1 MPCCSPGRSVSDS
14 VPEPVADPAS
24 LDADSHPEMARIPAG
39 RWLLGEDRSIAN
51 PEDGEG
57 PVRPVELPAF
67 LIDKTAVT
75 NQAFAS
81 FVSATGYV
89 TEAERLGWSFV
100 FMAQVHPEAEIATN
114 ADASAPEWWLPVR
127 GACWHAPDGG
137 GSSLRARQDHPV
149 VHVSWND
156 AVAFAGFTGKR
167 LPTEAE
173 WETAARGGLQQA
185 IYSWGDELHPQGRH
199 MCNIWQGRFPFSNT
213 ADDGYL
219 ATAPARSFP
228 PNGFGLYNMLGNVW
242 EWSASRWSNEAA
254 DLMAM
259 RGGSYLCHASYCNRY
274 RVAARTQNHRSATS
288 SHLGFRCAGNLR
300 EPSPAMSVRG
310 DIP

>member
-1 MPCCSPGRSVSDS
+1 MTCCSPGRLQSDHLPGP
-14 VPEPVADPAS
+14 VVEPAP
-24 LDADSHPEMARIPAG
+24 LDAGSQPEMACIPAG

-51 PEDGEG
+51 PEDDEG

-75 NQAFAS
+75 NRAFAL
-81 FVSATGYV
+81 FVSATSYV
-89 TEAERLGWSFV
+89 TDAERLGWSFV
-100 FMAQVHPEAEIATN
+100 FMAQAYPEAEIATD

-127 GACWHAPDGG
+127 GACWHAPDGE
-137 GSSLRARQDHPV
+137 GSSLRGRQDHPV

-156 AVAFAGFTGKR
+156 AVAFARFAGKR

-173 WETAARGGLQQA
+173 WEAAARGGLQRA
-185 IYSWGDELHPQGRH
+185 FYSWGDELHPQGRH
-199 MCNIWQGRFPFSNT
+199 MCNIWQGRFPLSNT

-242 EWSASRWSNEAA
+242 EWTASRWSNEAA

-288 SHLGFRCAGNLR
+288 SHLGFRCVGDLR
-300 EPSPAMSVRG
+300 RPSPAMSVRG
-310 DIP
+310 DGP